1 MNTYQNLI
9 TMKKIK
15 NIAIVIFL
23 FLASCSKEKLNEI
36 DTNPNIISD
45 APLNTLLPA
54 AQMTVV
60 QRVAASISNLSGFA
74 AEHTNFTGINTATNL
89 HISGGTHWISGF
101 QAIRYFKDVRSKAE
115 IQQRVGYAA
124 IADIMTAYTLSV
136 LTDVYG
142 DIPYTDAGTDDII
155 QPKFDKAED
164 LYIEMQKLLDAG
176 IQKCD
181 QATTAASKPA
191 NDDLIFK
198 GNMTL
203 WKKTAWG
210 LKARLSNRLSNVKP
224 QESAQQALAA
234 IGNSFAPSEG
244 FIITVY
250 QSNPENANPTANNF
264 MNASTI
270 VIADGIVTAMKSF
283 LEPTEDVLADP
294 RANIWFTKIGGK
306 VVTPPTSR
314 ATTDV
319 TLNGTLYS
327 KPLYLQNRN
336 SPLPLLT
343 YTELK
348 FIEAEAQLRLG
359 DKQKAYSAYDAAVR
373 SAMAQSA
380 IFNTTVALTT
390 AQINTYLA
398 RPKVLP
404 GADNLTLKD
413 IITQKYIFLFIFQSQ
428 EGFNDVR
435 RTGLITLNDPDGTA
449 KRFPYPT
456 DEMTRNA
463 NAPQA
468 SDFNTVYTPAARLFW
483 AKL

>member
-1 MNTYQNLI
+1 
-9 TMKKIK
+9 MKKIQ
-15 NIAIVIFL
+15 NITVIIFL
-23 FLASCSKEKLNEI
+23 FLASCSKDTLNEI
-36 DTNPNIISD
+36 DTNPNIITD

-54 AQMTVV
+54 AQMTVA
-60 QRVAASISNLSGFA
+60 QRVVASLSATSGYIS
-74 AEHTNFTGINTATNL
+74 EHTNFTGINTATNL
-89 HISGGTHWISGF
+89 RVDGGNHWTSGF
-101 QAIRYFKDVRSKAE
+101 QAIRYFNDIKAKADN
-115 IQQRVGYAA
+115 QQRVGYAA
-124 IADIMTAYTLSV
+124 IADIMTAYTLSLLV
-136 LTDVYG
+136 DVYG
-142 DIPYTDAGTDDII
+142 DIPYSEAVQESII
-155 QPKFDKAED
+155 QPKFDRAQD
-164 LYIEMQKLLDAG
+164 LYLEMQRLLDAG

-181 QATTAASKPA
+181 QATTAATRPGK
-191 NDDLIFK
+191 DDMIFQ

-210 LKARLSNRLSNVKP
+210 LKARLLNRLSNVNAAG
-224 QESAQQALAA
+224 SAQQILAA
-234 IGNSFAPSEG
+234 INNSFAPSEG
-244 FIITVY
+244 FIVTGY
-250 QSNPENANPTANNF
+250 QSNPENANPIANSF

-270 VIADGIVTAMKSF
+270 VIADGIVTAMKYF
-283 LEPTEDVLADP
+283 LAPNEDVLADP

-314 ATTDV
+314 ANTDV

-348 FIEAEAQLRLG
+348 FIEAEVQFGLG
-359 DKQKAYSAYDAAVR
+359 DKAKAYAAYDAAVR
-373 SAMAQSA
+373 SALAQSA
-380 IFNTTVALTT
+380 IFNPAAALSP
-390 AQINTYLA
+390 AQISTYLA

-428 EGFNDVR
+428 EAFNDVR

-449 KRFPYPT
+449 KRLPYPT
-456 DEMTRNA
+456 DEITRNV
-463 NAPQA
+463 NAPQV
-468 SDFNTVYTPAARLFW
+468 SDFNTVYNTAARLFW

>member
-1 MNTYQNLI
+1 
-9 TMKKIK
+9 MKKIR
-15 NIAIVIFL
+15 NISIVMVL
-23 FLASCSKEKLNEI
+23 FLVSCSKEKLNEI
-36 DTNPNIISD
+36 DTNPNIIID

-54 AQMTVV
+54 AQMTVI
-60 QRVAASISNLSGFA
+60 QRVVGSISIVSGYA
-74 AEHTNFTGINTATNL
+74 AEHTNFTGVNTATNL
-89 HISGGTHWISGF
+89 QIGRAAEYVVSGGTNWSSGF
-101 QAIRYFKDVRSKAE
+101 QAIRYFKDVRSKAD

-124 IADIMTAYTLSV
+124 IADIMTAYTLS
-136 LTDVYG
+136 LLADVFG
-142 DIPYTDAGTDDII
+142 DLPYTEAGKEDII

-164 LYIEMQKLLDAG
+164 LYNEMHKLLDAG

-181 QATTAASKPA
+181 EANTVASRPG

-210 LKARLSNRLSNVKP
+210 LKIRLLNRLSNVKP

-234 IGNSFAPSEG
+234 MGNSYSPAEG
-244 FIITVY
+244 FIITGY
-250 QSNPENANPTANNF
+250 QTNPENSNPIANAF

-359 DKQKAYSAYDAAVR
+359 DKQKAYTAYDAAVR
-373 SAMAQSA
+373 SALAQSA
-380 IFNTTVALTT
+380 IFNPAVALTP
-390 AQINTYLA
+390 AQINSYLA

-404 GADNLTLKD
+404 GVDNLTLKD
-413 IITQKYIFLFIFQSQ
+413 IITQKYIYLFIFQSQ
-428 EGFNDVR
+428 EAFNEVR

-456 DEMTRNA
+456 DEITRNA

-468 SDFNTVYTPAARLFW
+468 SDFNTVYATAARLFW